1 MIRAR
6 RCFVSGA
13 CRFRGV
19 RVLITGVTGFA
30 GRHLAAYCAAQGAE
44 VHGLLGAGLGEVPPE
59 GVVGYEAHIRDPE
72 SVRTVLAAA
81 APERVFHLAGAS
93 SVGQSFVQPLPT
105 WEINLGGTL
114 GVLEALRR
122 EGAGDVPCVAVTSGE
137 VYGRVA
143 PGDLPVTEDTRMVP
157 SSPYGASK
165 AAADM
170 AAEQYR
176 SAFGLPVLRVRAFN
190 HLGPGQDERFVVP
203 SVAKQ
208 IAAAEARGDAEV
220 TVHLGNVDTRRD
232 FSDARDIV
240 RAYWLI
246 AEKGDPDVPY
256 LACSGRSV
264 SIRELV
270 DGVAAHARCRVDV
283 TSDPERRREG
293 EHPDLYGSPIRL
305 TTDTGWT
312 PQIPLSTTLADTL
325 SYWRERTAM
334 ED

>member
-1 MIRAR
+1 M
-6 RCFVSGA
+6 
-13 CRFRGV
+13 

-30 GRHLAAYCAAQGAE
+30 GRHLATYCAAQGAE
-44 VHGLLGAGLGEVPPE
+44 VHGLLGAELGEIPPE
-59 GVVGYEAHIRDPE
+59 GVVGHEAYLRDPE
-72 SVRTVLAAA
+72 SVRAVLVAA
-81 APERVFHLAGAS
+81 APDRVFHLAGAS

-122 EGAGDVPCVAVTSGE
+122 EGATGVPCVAVTSGE

-143 PGDLPVTEDTRMVP
+143 PGDLPVTEDTPMTP

-170 AAEQYR
+170 AAEQYH

-190 HLGPGQDERFVVP
+190 HLGPGQDPRFVVP
-203 SVAKQ
+203 TVAKQ
-208 IAAAEARGDAEV
+208 IAEAEARGDDEV
-220 TVHLGNVDTRRD
+220 TVHLGNTGTRRD

-246 AEKGDPDVPY
+246 AEGGDPDVPY

-270 DGVAAHARCRVDV
+270 DLMSAHARCRVNV
-283 TSDPERRREG
+283 ASDPDRRREG
-293 EHPDLYGSPIRL
+293 ELADLYGSPARL
-305 TTDTGWT
+305 TADTGWT
-312 PQIPLSTTLADTL
+312 PQIPLSTTLVDTL
-325 SYWRERTAM
+325 DHWRDRVTQET
-334 ED
+334 

>member
-1 MIRAR
+1 
-6 RCFVSGA
+6 
-13 CRFRGV
+13 
-19 RVLITGVTGFA
+19 
-30 GRHLAAYCAAQGAE
+30 
-44 VHGLLGAGLGEVPPE
+44 
-59 GVVGYEAHIRDPE
+59 VGHEAHLRDPE
-72 SVRTVLAAA
+72 SVRKVLAAA

-93 SVGQSFVQPLPT
+93 SVGQSFVQPLST

-114 GVLEALRR
+114 GVLEALRL
-122 EGAGDVPCVAVTSGE
+122 EGATQISCVAVTSGE

-143 PGDLPVTEDTRMVP
+143 PEDLPVTEDTPVTP

-208 IAAAEARGDAEV
+208 IVEAEARGDAAV

-246 AEKGDPDVPY
+246 AEKGNSEVPY

-264 SIRELV
+264 SIQELV
-270 DGVAAHARCRVDV
+270 DGMAAHALCEVSV
-283 TSDPERRREG
+283 TSDADRRREG
-293 EHPDLYGSPIRL
+293 EHLDLYGSPARL
-305 TTDTGWT
+305 TADTGWT
-312 PQIPLSTTLADTL
+312 PEIPLSTTLADTL
-325 SYWRERTAM
+325 DYWRDRTAR
-334 ED
+334 EA

>member
-1 MIRAR
+1 M
-6 RCFVSGA
+6 
-13 CRFRGV
+13 

-44 VHGLLGAGLGEVPPE
+44 VHGLLGAELGEVPPQ
-59 GVVGYEAHIRDPE
+59 GVVGHEAYIRDPE
-72 SVRTVLAAA
+72 SVRAVLATA

-93 SVGQSFVQPLPT
+93 SVGQSFVQPLAT

-114 GVLEALRR
+114 GVLEALRL
-122 EGAGDVPCVAVTSGE
+122 EGAKDIPCVAVTSGDA
-137 VYGRVA
+137 YGRVA
-143 PGDLPVTEDTRMVP
+143 PEDLPVTEHTPMIP

-170 AAEQYR
+170 AAEQYH
-176 SAFGLPVLRVRAFN
+176 SAFGLPVIRVRAFN

-208 IAAAEARGDAEV
+208 IAEAEARGDTAV
-220 TVHLGNVDTRRD
+220 TVHLGNVETKRD

-246 AEKGDPDVPY
+246 AERGDFDIPY

-270 DGVAAHARCRVDV
+270 EGMATHARCEV
-283 TSDPERRREG
+283 TVASDPDRRREG
-293 EHPDLYGSPIRL
+293 EHMDLYGSAARL
-305 TTDTGWT
+305 TADTGWT
-312 PQIPLSTTLADTL
+312 PEIPLSTTLADTL
-325 SYWRERTAM
+325 DHWRERTAM
-334 ED
+334 EA